1 MEAFNELV
9 MMMERRMRT
18 SHEEEMAS
26 KELEIKRL
34 AAELEATKVEGR
46 KQAGRVMG
54 LKDEWKRAFHKR
66 SIFEA

>member
-1 MEAFNELV
+1 
-9 MMMERRMRT
+9 MRT

-34 AAELEATKVEGR
+34 ATELEATKVEGR

-66 SIFEA
+66 SIVEA